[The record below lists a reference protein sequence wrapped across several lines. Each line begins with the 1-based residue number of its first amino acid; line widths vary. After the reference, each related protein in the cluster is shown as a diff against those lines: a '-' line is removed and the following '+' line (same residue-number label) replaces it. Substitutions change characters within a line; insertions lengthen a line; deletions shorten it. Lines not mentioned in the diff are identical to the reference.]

1 MASIY
6 GKKLKLSVFG
16 ESHGEAIG
24 VVLDGFPA
32 GMKVDFD
39 AIAAMMKRRAPGS
52 ANQSLA
58 ALSTKRSESDIPR
71 ILSGVSDGYTNG
83 FPICAVIEN
92 ENQRSSDYKNITG
105 GSGDKNAAGTNENS
119 SVANDKNSVADDRI
133 SVSSDRYSDGSF
145 DGSGVANDKNT
156 AGRENEPVLPRPNHA
171 DYPAFIKY
179 GMHTELRGGGHFS
192 GRLTAPLVFAGAMC
206 MQLLALHGIEVAAHV
221 RQILNVSDSRFD
233 LNVTPE
239 LLRKLRQRSFP
250 TLDKM
255 SEEAFTTIINS
266 AKMRGDS
273 VGAIIECAVAGEDMP
288 VALGEHMFDSVE
300 AEISNL
306 AFAIPGVKGIEF
318 GAGFDFCRLYGS
330 EANDAYEY
338 RDGKVV
344 TKTNNCGGIV
354 GGMTT
359 GMPIVFSVVM
369 KPTPSIYIEQDTVDL
384 AAKADAKLT
393 IEGRHDPCIAL
404 RAVPVV
410 ESAAAIALAGLLLD
424 AGGRKL

>member
-24 VVLDGFPA
+24 VVIDGFPA

-58 ALSTKRSESDIPR
+58 ALSTKRSESDRPR

-105 GSGDKNAAGTNENS
+105 GSGDKNAAGTN
-119 SVANDKNSVADDRI
+119 DKRSGVNEKNA
-133 SVSSDRYSDGSF
+133 DGSF
-145 DGSGVANDKNT
+145 DGSAIANDKNT
-156 AGRENEPVLPRPNHA
+156 AGRVNEPVLPRPNHA
-171 DYPAFIKY
+171 DYPALIKY
-179 GMHTELRGGGHFS
+179 GEHTELRGGGHFS

-233 LNVTPE
+233 PNVTPE
-239 LLRKLRQRSFP
+239 LLRRLRQRSFP

-273 VGAIIECAVAGEDMP
+273 VGAIIECAVAGEDIP
-288 VALGEHMFDSVE
+288 VALGEHMFGSVE
-300 AEISNL
+300 SEISNL

-318 GAGFDFCRLYGS
+318 GAGFDFCRMYGS
-330 EANDAYEY
+330 EANDSYEY

-359 GMPIVFSVVM
+359 GMPIIFSVVM

-384 AAKADAKLT
+384 AGKADAKLT
-393 IEGRHDPCIAL
+393 IKGRHDPCIAL

>member
-24 VVLDGFPA
+24 VVIDGFPA

-52 ANQSLA
+52 ANRSLA
-58 ALSTKRSESDIPR
+58 ALSTKRSESDRPR
-71 ILSGVSDGYTNG
+71 ILSGISDGYTNG

-105 GSGDKNAAGTNENS
+105 GSGEKNAAGTDKNA
-119 SVANDKNSVADDRI
+119 VGTNDKRSGANEKN
-133 SVSSDRYSDGSF
+133 YGGSF
-145 DGSGVANDKNT
+145 DEGAGSNDKNT
-156 AGRENEPVLPRPNHA
+156 AGRENEPALPRPNHA
-171 DYPAFIKY
+171 DYPALIKY
-179 GMHTELRGGGHFS
+179 GVHTELRGGGHFS

-206 MQLLALHGIEVAAHV
+206 MQLLALRGIEVTAHV

-288 VALGEHMFDSVE
+288 VALGEHMFGSVE

-318 GAGFDFCRLYGS
+318 GAGFDFCRMYGS
-330 EANDAYEY
+330 EANDSYEY

-384 AAKADAKLT
+384 IKKADAKLT
-393 IEGRHDPCIAL
+393 IKGRHDPCIAL

>member
-58 ALSTKRSESDIPR
+58 ALSTKRSESDRPR

-92 ENQRSSDYKNITG
+92 ENQRSSDYRNITG

-145 DGSGVANDKNT
+145 DGSAVANGKNT
-156 AGRENEPVLPRPNHA
+156 AGRVNEPVLPRPNHA

-273 VGAIIECAVAGEDMP
+273 VGAIIECAVAGEDIP
-288 VALGEHMFDSVE
+288 VALGEHMFGSVE
-300 AEISNL
+300 SEISNL

-318 GAGFDFCRLYGS
+318 GAGFDFCRMYGS

-359 GMPIVFSVVM
+359 GMPIVFSVAM

-384 AAKADAKLT
+384 AGKADAKLT
-393 IEGRHDPCIAL
+393 IKGRHDPCIAL

-410 ESAAAIALAGLLLD
+410 ESVAAIALAGLLLD

>member
-24 VVLDGFPA
+24 VVIDGFPA

-58 ALSTKRSESDIPR
+58 ALSTKRSESDRPR

-92 ENQRSSDYKNITG
+92 ENQRSSDYRNITG

-133 SVSSDRYSDGSF
+133 SVSSDRYSDGSN
-145 DGSGVANDKNT
+145 DGSAGSNDKNT
-156 AGRENEPVLPRPNHA
+156 AGRMNEPVLPRPNHA
-171 DYPAFIKY
+171 DYPALIKY

-288 VALGEHMFDSVE
+288 VALGEHMFGSVE
-300 AEISNL
+300 SEISNL

-318 GAGFDFCRLYGS
+318 GAGFDFCRMYGS

-384 AAKADAKLT
+384 AGKADAKLT
-393 IEGRHDPCIAL
+393 IKGQSGRM
-404 RAVPVV
+404 
-410 ESAAAIALAGLLLD
+410 
-424 AGGRKL
+424 

>member
-24 VVLDGFPA
+24 VVIDGFPA

-58 ALSTKRSESDIPR
+58 ALSTKRSESDRPR

-92 ENQRSSDYKNITG
+92 ENQRSSDYRNITG

-133 SVSSDRYSDGSF
+133 SVSSDRYSDGSN
-145 DGSGVANDKNT
+145 DGSAGTNDKNT
-156 AGRENEPVLPRPNHA
+156 GRENEPVLPRPNHA

-206 MQLLALHGIEVAAHV
+206 MQLLALRGIEVAAHV

-233 LNVTPE
+233 PNVTPE
-239 LLRKLRQRSFP
+239 LLRRLRQRSFP

-273 VGAIIECAVAGEDMP
+273 VGAIIECAAAGEDMP

-300 AEISNL
+300 SEISNL
-306 AFAIPGVKGIEF
+306 AFAIPGVKSIEF
-318 GAGFDFCRLYGS
+318 GAGFDFCRMYGS

-359 GMPIVFSVVM
+359 GMPIIFSVVM

-384 AAKADAKLT
+384 AGKADAKLT
-393 IEGRHDPCIAL
+393 IKGRHDPCIAL

-410 ESAAAIALAGLLLD
+410 ESVAAIALAGLLLD

>member
-24 VVLDGFPA
+24 VVIDGFPA

-39 AIAAMMKRRAPGS
+39 AIAAMMKRRAPGG

-58 ALSTKRSESDIPR
+58 ALSTKRSESDRPR

-105 GSGDKNAAGTNENS
+105 GSGDKNAAGTDKNA
-119 SVANDKNSVADDRI
+119 VGTNDKRSGANEKNAG
-133 SVSSDRYSDGSF
+133 GSF
-145 DGSGVANDKNT
+145 DEGAGSNDKNT
-156 AGRENEPVLPRPNHA
+156 AGRENEPALPRPNHA
-171 DYPAFIKY
+171 DYPALIKY
-179 GMHTELRGGGHFS
+179 GVHTELRGGGHFS

-206 MQLLALHGIEVAAHV
+206 MQLLALHRIEVAAHV

-239 LLRKLRQRSFP
+239 LLRRLRQRSFP

-318 GAGFDFCRLYGS
+318 GAGFDFCRMYGS

-384 AAKADAKLT
+384 AGKADAKLT
-393 IEGRHDPCIAL
+393 IKGRHDPCIAL

>member
-24 VVLDGFPA
+24 VVIDGFPA

-58 ALSTKRSESDIPR
+58 ALSTKRSESDRPR

-83 FPICAVIEN
+83 FQICAVIEN
-92 ENQRSSDYKNITG
+92 ENQRSSDYRNITG

-133 SVSSDRYSDGSF
+133 SVSSDRYSDGSN
-145 DGSGVANDKNT
+145 DGSAGTNDKNT
-156 AGRENEPVLPRPNHA
+156 GRENEPVLPRPNHA

-206 MQLLALHGIEVAAHV
+206 MQLLALRGIEVAAHV

-233 LNVTPE
+233 PNVTPE
-239 LLRKLRQRSFP
+239 LLRRLRQRSFP

-273 VGAIIECAVAGEDMP
+273 VGAIIECAAAGEDMP

-300 AEISNL
+300 SEISNL

-318 GAGFDFCRLYGS
+318 GAGFDFCRMYGS

-359 GMPIVFSVVM
+359 GMPIIFSVVM

-384 AAKADAKLT
+384 AGKADAKLT
-393 IEGRHDPCIAL
+393 IKGRHDPCIAL

-410 ESAAAIALAGLLLD
+410 ESVAAIALAGLLLD

>member
-58 ALSTKRSESDIPR
+58 ALSTKRSESDRPR

-133 SVSSDRYSDGSF
+133 SVSSDRYSDGSN
-145 DGSGVANDKNT
+145 DGSAVANDKNA
-156 AGRENEPVLPRPNHA
+156 AGRVNEPVLPRPNHA

-206 MQLLALHGIEVAAHV
+206 MQLLALRGIEVTAHV

-288 VALGEHMFDSVE
+288 VALGEHMFGSVE

-318 GAGFDFCRLYGS
+318 GAGFDFCRMYGS

-359 GMPIVFSVVM
+359 GMPIVFSVAM

-384 AAKADAKLT
+384 IKKADAKLT
-393 IEGRHDPCIAL
+393 VKGRHDPCIAL

-410 ESAAAIALAGLLLD
+410 ESVAAIALAGLLLD